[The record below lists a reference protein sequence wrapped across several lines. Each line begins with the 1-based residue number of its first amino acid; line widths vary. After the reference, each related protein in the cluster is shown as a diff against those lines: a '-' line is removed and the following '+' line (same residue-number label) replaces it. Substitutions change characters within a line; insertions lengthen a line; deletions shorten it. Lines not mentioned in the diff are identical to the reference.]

1 MPTKLILKL
10 YITGNTLKS
19 QKALSDLK
27 NILEEEFHGLY
38 ELRVIDVLKQPALA
52 EQDKI
57 LATPAVARV
66 LPAPL
71 RKIIG
76 NLSNKEKVLLGL
88 DLTIEK

>member
-19 QKALSDLK
+19 QKALSDLN

-66 LPAPL
+66 LPTPL